1 MVTCK
6 VSLQT
11 ADSSYYYYYYYY
23 YYTKGQ
29 VPEVHTVSEHI
40 STFPDLIMKDDSSPD
55 LTAGTTYDII
65 TGLHP

>member
-11 ADSSYYYYYYYY
+11 VDSSY

-29 VPEVHTVSEHI
+29 VLEVHTVSECI
-40 STFPDLIMKDDSSPD
+40 STFADLIMKDDSSPD
-55 LTAGTTYDII
+55 LTAGTT
-65 TGLHP
+65 

>member
-11 ADSSYYYYYYYY
+11 ADSSYYYY
-23 YYTKGQ
+23 TIGQ
-29 VPEVHTVSEHI
+29 VLEVHIVSKYI

-65 TGLHP
+65 TGIHP